1 MSDLIKQE
9 VKRLLLFLLLVGV
22 VGWLFNHT
30 ASALAIGL
38 FSYIVLHL
46 RNINKLYSWL
56 RENPEADVPEA
67 HGIWEDIFNRIHK
80 L

>member
-38 FSYIVLHL
+38 FSYIVLH
-46 RNINKLYSWL
+46 R
-56 RENPEADVPEA
+56 
-67 HGIWEDIFNRIHK
+67 
-80 L
+80 